1 MRMLLR
7 EFAPGKALS
16 EKSVVRPTYSYL
28 GGYKI
33 SEKVMSDIAECVRRE
48 DGDITELSKV
58 SVFPVQ
64 EGVDMYVAINIK
76 YGTDLFGAAERYQKN
91 LAGKIEEMTS
101 FNVNSLEVEV
111 RGVV

>member
-1 MRMLLR
+1 
-7 EFAPGKALS
+7 
-16 EKSVVRPTYSYL
+16 
-28 GGYKI
+28 
-33 SEKVMSDIAECVRRE
+33 
-48 DGDITELSKV
+48 
-58 SVFPVQ
+58 
-64 EGVDMYVAINIK
+64 MYVAINIK

>member
-1 MRMLLR
+1 MTPMRMLLR

-48 DGDITELSKV
+48 GCGID
-58 SVFPVQ
+58 
-64 EGVDMYVAINIK
+64 
-76 YGTDLFGAAERYQKN
+76 
-91 LAGKIEEMTS
+91 
-101 FNVNSLEVEV
+101 
-111 RGVV
+111 